1 MTPEYFRFLFD
12 YNFWARDRLL
22 GHVALLTREEYE
34 RPNGFTY
41 GSIRGI
47 LVHGLSGEWIWRSRW
62 QDRVNPTTHI
72 TVEDIPTLDALVE
85 RWAQEETKMREF
97 LGSLTPELL
106 TAHLE
111 YSGTDGQRWS
121 HPLWQLMAHMV
132 NHATNHRSEAAE
144 SLTMIGQSPGDL
156 DMTVFIRQRLPALG
170 SG

>member
-62 QDRVNPTTHI
+62 QDRVNPT
-72 TVEDIPTLDALVE
+72 
-85 RWAQEETKMREF
+85 
-97 LGSLTPELL
+97 TPELL